1 MRFDKLTIKS
11 QELIQNAQ
19 SLASSYNHQQ
29 IEPEHIL
36 SAMLNEPDGIAR
48 SMLNKLGVSGDDIFR
63 ELAEAIDRV
72 PKVSGSA
79 VGDAYISPRTKNVLD
94 AAFAEA
100 AKMKDQYVSIEH
112 ILLAISEEK

>member
-63 ELAEAIDRV
+63 ELAAAIDRV

-79 VGDAYISPRTKNVLD
+79 VGGCLHFSQDQKCSGCSIFRSCQNERPVCQHRT
-94 AAFAEA
+94 
-100 AKMKDQYVSIEH
+100 YPSGH
-112 ILLAISEEK
+112 I

>member
-63 ELAEAIDRV
+63 ELAAAIDRV
-72 PKVSGSA
+72 VQHSIIIEFGKEIPSLRA
-79 VGDAYISPRTKNVLD
+79 E
-94 AAFAEA
+94 EA
-100 AKMKDQYVSIEH
+100 ARRNQIPFSDSLERQSDEGKSRR
-112 ILLAISEEK
+112 S